1 MMSLLKL
8 CQRPAV
14 SLAGLFFCGS
24 LFAVDAPRDLSG
36 PKVGSSAPGFS
47 LKDRAGKSFSLEQ
60 FRGNLVLLNFWATW
74 CPPCVKEL
82 PSMEYLNQHFKAKN
96 FTMMAVS
103 VDESWAVIDE
113 FFGRDRFFSRQPPS
127 FLVLRDPEK
136 RVAEGLYGCTG
147 WPETYIISPTGQ
159 LLKKFE
165 GEVNWTDKKIIQK
178 LEQWLKIK

>member
-8 CQRPAV
+8 DRGPAFF
-14 SLAGLFFCGS
+14 LAGLFFCGS
-24 LFAVDAPRDLSG
+24 LWAADAPRKSAG
-36 PKVGSSAPGFS
+36 PKVGGVAPQFS
-47 LKDRAGKSFSLEQ
+47 LNDRTGKSFSLEQ

-113 FFGRDRFFSRQPPS
+113 FFSNDRFFSRRSPS

-147 WPETYIISPTGQ
+147 WPETYIISPTGK
-159 LLKKFE
+159 LLEKFE

-178 LEQWLKIK
+178 LEEWLKIK